1 METSSWVN
9 FHRILCCLYNF
20 SFRSLKENEAAALFE
35 LHERGLDECR
45 LREELEDD
53 SHDQFLNLAYDDVE
67 RDLVMEE
74 NNFVDESNTPSS
86 V

>member
-1 METSSWVN
+1 MLNTTL
-9 FHRILCCLYNF
+9 HCLLNF
-20 SFRSLKENEAAALFE
+20 SFRSLKEIEAKKLFD
-35 LHERGLDECR
+35 LHGRGLDECKF
-45 LREELEDD
+45 REELEDN
-53 SHDQFLNLAYDDVE
+53 SHDHFLNLAYDDVE